1 MDEWRLNK
9 ETVRME
15 LNVERDGGTVVVGA
29 GERIDGT
36 NAREFQSALEDAIEE
51 TDRAVI
57 LDLADLTYISSA
69 GLRAILMT
77 ARSLRRQ
84 DAALAVCSLTD
95 SVREVFEISGFNQ
108 IIPVHSSRDDAVNAL
123 NG

>member
-1 MDEWRLNK
+1 
-9 ETVRME
+9 ME
-15 LNVERDGGTVVVGA
+15 LNVVRDGGTVVVGA

-36 NAREFQSALEDAIEE
+36 NAREFQSALEAAIEE
-51 TDRAVI
+51 TDLAVI

-84 DAALAVCSLTD
+84 EAALAVCSLTD

-108 IIPVHSSRDDAVNAL
+108 IIPVHSSKDEAIAAL

>member
-1 MDEWRLNK
+1 
-9 ETVRME
+9 ME
-15 LNVERDGGTVVVGA
+15 LTSVRDGSNVVVGA

-36 NAREFQSALEDAIEE
+36 NAREFQSALDAAIEE
-51 TDRAVI
+51 TDRVVV
-57 LDLADLTYISSA
+57 LDLSDLSYISSA

-84 DAALAVCSLTD
+84 EGTLAVCSLTD

-108 IIPVHSSRDDAVNAL
+108 IIPVHSSKEEAISAL
-123 NG
+123 S